1 MGKLLLYAR
10 AADKDM
16 LHALYDIEL
25 TASKGNQYNLDATIY
40 FLNYAASNHDTE
52 IIYRKSDMILIFDS
66 NGAYL
71 VATQARS
78 TAGGYHYPSNKEV
91 TISNVPIYVL
101 EKQ

>member
-16 LHALYDIEL
+16 LHALDDIEL

-52 IIYRKSDMILIFDS
+52 IIYRKSEIILRVDNDVS
-66 NGAYL
+66 YL
-71 VATQARS
+71 VTHQDRS
-78 TAGGYHYPSNKEV
+78 GSGGYHYLVNKEGTVFIV
-91 TISNVPIYVL
+91 TICVL
-101 EKQ
+101 VK